1 MRIICLGDNA
11 SYRLLSLFP
20 FDILD
25 SYLVTLEKNVLNEV
39 ILTSQNNSRMSF
51 RLLWSDKND
60 GRRILHLS
68 CTNVRSGLGYP
79 RKLTFGRNWLKP
91 RIRSRWPLKIVFT
104 RLITPS
110 VSILLTKAVKCY
122 FESWTHASVEN
133 YCLLSITFALWTLS
147 WSRGT
152 RRKCPFCP
160 SAYPSVPSNRL
171 RLLVCEGRHL
181 WKLFE

>member
-1 MRIICLGDNA
+1 MPHTASSRSSLSTSSTRISWPWKRMCWMRLYWLHKTTAGWVSGCFGQIKMMEGEFCICHA
-11 SYRLLSLFP
+11 R
-20 FDILD
+20 
-25 SYLVTLEKNVLNEV
+25 
-39 ILTSQNNSRMSF
+39 
-51 RLLWSDKND
+51 
-60 GRRILHLS
+60 

-79 RKLTFGRNWLKP
+79 RKLAFGRNWLKP

-152 RRKCPFCP
+152 RRKCLFCP